1 MSLLLD
7 FIGGK
12 NSSGTSF
19 IFPVNENRHFI
30 APTQP
35 WGPQELLSSV
45 CSAVLDKVF
54 YQIILS
60 AASKSV
66 GGKKKNPK
74 KFNCKV
80 TSVLLKQKKTESHTC
95 TFRRRRHEI
104 ISCETPTAQEPED
117 RTAGRSGPRSVCS
130 AADEISI

>member
-30 APTQP
+30 AQTQP

-60 AASKSV
+60 AASKSLE
-66 GGKKKNPK
+66 KKKK
-74 KFNCKV
+74 KKRNSTVK
-80 TSVLLKQKKTESHTC
+80 
-95 TFRRRRHEI
+95 
-104 ISCETPTAQEPED
+104 
-117 RTAGRSGPRSVCS
+117 
-130 AADEISI
+130 